1 MQNIKYINLDG
12 NKISNI
18 NAIQNWNRLEECSF
32 QNNNLS
38 QLLDLTSLSNLKILN
53 VSNNKITTI
62 NNMPKLEAL
71 EELEID
77 SNNLTSLE
85 GIQNLTN
92 LKILSCSNNQISD
105 ISGLENL
112 SKLEN
117 INLNKNL
124 IQNIEKLKQNSLIEY
139 LYLDNNY
146 IMNFDTLKEL
156 ENLQKFSIYNQ
167 TISVE
172 IKEKLVENYILVPLP
187 KLYTDLYDKESIIY
201 NENATTQVEGA
212 EEYEIDSNNENI
224 KLKIEDLKSNKI
236 TLQVS
241 DETNTILK
249 YSIQVD
255 NVPPSVFGVEESKIY
270 FQAVTPTCQDDD
282 IDEVKLFKDNQQI
295 EYELGNEIKENGTY
309 TLSVKD
315 YMGNETIINF
325 EIKSEVE
332 DGEKYKIEGQY
343 ITNIS
348 HSTSLQ
354 TFKENLSV
362 NVNYTIYRDDNIL
375 EDEQFVAT
383 GDELVTQTGST
394 YYLVVRGDISKDG
407 ITNVKDLVIMRK
419 YLLQIQEFDEIEEKA
434 ADVSEDLEVTIKDL
448 VQIRKII
455 INKLD

>member
-1 MQNIKYINLDG
+1 
-12 NKISNI
+12 
-18 NAIQNWNRLEECSF
+18 
-32 QNNNLS
+32 
-38 QLLDLTSLSNLKILN
+38 
-53 VSNNKITTI
+53 
-62 NNMPKLEAL
+62 MPKLEAL

-85 GIQNLTN
+85 GIQNLAN
-92 LKILSCSNNQISD
+92 LKILSCNNNQ
-105 ISGLENL
+105 
-112 SKLEN
+112 
-117 INLNKNL
+117 
-124 IQNIEKLKQNSLIEY
+124 
-139 LYLDNNY
+139 

-156 ENLQKFSIYNQ
+156 ANLQKFSIYNQ
-167 TISVE
+167 SISVE

-212 EEYEIDSNNENI
+212 EEYEVDANRENI

-236 TLQVS
+236 TLQVL
-241 DETNTILK
+241 DKTNTILK

-255 NVPPSVFGVEESKIY
+255 NVPPSVFGVEENKIY
-270 FQAVTPTCQDDD
+270 FQSVTPTCQDDD
-282 IDEVKLFKDNQQI
+282 IDEVILLKDNEQI
-295 EYELGNEIKENGTY
+295 EYQIGNQIKENGKY

-325 EIKSEVE
+325 EIKSEIE
-332 DGEKYKIEGQY
+332 DSTKYKIEGQY

-354 TFKENLSV
+354 AFKENLSG

-375 EDEQFVAT
+375 TDEQFVAT
-383 GDELVTQTGST
+383 GDKLVTQTGST

-419 YLLQIQEFDEIEEKA
+419 YLLQIQEFDELEEKA
-434 ADVSEDLEVTIKDL
+434 ADVSEDSKVTIKDL

-455 INKLD
+455 INKIN